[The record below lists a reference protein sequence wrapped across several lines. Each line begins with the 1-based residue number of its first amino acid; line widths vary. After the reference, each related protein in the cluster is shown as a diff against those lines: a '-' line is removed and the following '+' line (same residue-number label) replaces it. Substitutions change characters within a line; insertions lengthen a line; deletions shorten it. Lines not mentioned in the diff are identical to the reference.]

1 MMEENLVTPA
11 VLGVPPKVEELG
23 WQIES
28 LIKRAFGRT
37 RERFLS
43 YFLALIISFTF
54 ILVALIILVLLLV
67 VGGLGV
73 ALTKMALVS
82 FLISLMMVL
91 LAGLVLIFVS
101 SWIQLSVIEI
111 LIQNDNLGVIETF
124 KKVRPLVWDYLTFV
138 LLSSLFMLGLLP
150 LGLMSL
156 GIAFLLW
163 SFWNSFSTFV
173 YLTNRQ
179 KGIANLW
186 QSRALVNQRFWE
198 IAGRMLILNLM
209 VIFISLILAMSKSSY
224 LGVVSVIFSFV
235 SQPFLI
241 SFSFEMYRNLP
252 KPVEAKGPRAW
263 FLLSVAGWILVALY
277 LSWAVPAALKKLP
290 EILPQFQKEFFT
302 ELQRN
307 QNLQK
312 QLLPQGYSDQNN
324 FLERESPV
332 RTL

>member
-54 ILVALIILVLLLV
+54 ILVALIILVILLV

-224 LGVVSVIFSFV
+224 LGVVS
-235 SQPFLI
+235 
-241 SFSFEMYRNLP
+241 
-252 KPVEAKGPRAW
+252 
-263 FLLSVAGWILVALY
+263 
-277 LSWAVPAALKKLP
+277 
-290 EILPQFQKEFFT
+290 
-302 ELQRN
+302 
-307 QNLQK
+307 
-312 QLLPQGYSDQNN
+312 
-324 FLERESPV
+324 
-332 RTL
+332 